1 LYSLLRGEDA
11 LAFID
16 TYIRTPKKSAKVTLK
31 IMEKLWKI
39 NHKTVMILKLAGG
52 VPLVYFESGIEGLL
66 AGTASILEEAAAFVK
81 IEDLDSLS
89 EG

>member
-1 LYSLLRGEDA
+1 
-11 LAFID
+11 
-16 TYIRTPKKSAKVTLK
+16 
-31 IMEKLWKI
+31 
-39 NHKTVMILKLAGG
+39 MILKLAGG